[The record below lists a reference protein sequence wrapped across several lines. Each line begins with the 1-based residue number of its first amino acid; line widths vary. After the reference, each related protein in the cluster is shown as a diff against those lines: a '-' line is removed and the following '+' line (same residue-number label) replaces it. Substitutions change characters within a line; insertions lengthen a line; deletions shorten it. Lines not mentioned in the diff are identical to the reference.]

1 MNPKIEEAKG
11 KLEQAIGS
19 LTGNTSLKNKG
30 RIDEMS
36 GKAKQ
41 VAHEAADKIEVLV
54 DKVKDAVKKN

>member
-30 RIDEMS
+30 RIDYCVQQFGVS
-36 GKAKQ
+36 FSQHAFTFLN
-41 VAHEAADKIEVLV
+41 AS
-54 DKVKDAVKKN
+54 

>member
-1 MNPKIEEAKG
+1 
-11 KLEQAIGS
+11 